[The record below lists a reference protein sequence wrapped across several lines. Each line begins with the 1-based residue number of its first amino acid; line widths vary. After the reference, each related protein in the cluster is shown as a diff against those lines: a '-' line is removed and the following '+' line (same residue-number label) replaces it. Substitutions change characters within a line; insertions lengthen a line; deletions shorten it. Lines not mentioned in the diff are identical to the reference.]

1 MGAVG
6 PGQDHL
12 TVTHRENVQH
22 VAGWPIE
29 PRMRSEIILPL
40 YSGFP
45 GFPLGFL
52 VCFCPGGLM
61 ADLIEDSL
69 SLKPSGPY
77 PVLNHI
83 R

>member
-1 MGAVG
+1 MNHKRGMKGAQG
-6 PGQDHL
+6 DPG
-12 TVTHRENVQH
+12 
-22 VAGWPIE
+22 
-29 PRMRSEIILPL
+29 LPL

>member
-1 MGAVG
+1 MDEPQG
-6 PGQDHL
+6 
-12 TVTHRENVQH
+12 ENE
-22 VAGWPIE
+22 GGT
-29 PRMRSEIILPL
+29 RGPL